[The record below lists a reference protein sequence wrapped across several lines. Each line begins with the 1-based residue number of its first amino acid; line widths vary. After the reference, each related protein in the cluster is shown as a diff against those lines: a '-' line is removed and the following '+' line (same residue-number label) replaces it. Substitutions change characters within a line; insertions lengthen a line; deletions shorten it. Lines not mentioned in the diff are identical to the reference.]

1 MQSLDVIMMILRTL
15 VFMAGLGLV
24 SWTLI
29 SAVKTF
35 VLPRG
40 VNVWLTR
47 VVFALVGKV
56 FRWRAHRAASYEE
69 RDRIMALFAP
79 LALLLMPAAVLTLVL
94 IGYMGL
100 FWGLKAQPLYEVFK
114 LSGSSLLTL
123 GYASADG
130 WAFKI
135 LEFSEAMLGLI
146 LVALLIAYLPSMY
159 AAFSRRETAVALL
172 DSWAGSPPSAQEM
185 ISRTHRIGR
194 MESLVE
200 IWSLWSG
207 WFAELE
213 ESHTSLA
220 PLAFF
225 RSPLPERSWITAAG
239 AVLDGASLYLAAV
252 DRPFDARA
260 AICIRSG
267 YLALR
272 HVARFFQ
279 FDYDPNP
286 RPDDPISISRDEFDS
301 VWNIWETDGVPLKAD
316 RDQAWRDFNGWR
328 INYDNVLLQLAALT
342 MAPYAPWSSDRSA
355 IRVAKKNS
363 RFRRGKK

>member
-1 MQSLDVIMMILRTL
+1 MPQPDVIMLL
-15 VFMAGLGLV
+15 VRIFIFLVGLTTV
-24 SWTLI
+24 IWAVI

-40 VNVWLTR
+40 VNVWLTQFVFF
-47 VVFALVGKV
+47 VVGNL
-56 FRWRAHRAASYEE
+56 FRWRARRAGSYEE
-69 RDRIMALFAP
+69 RDQIMALFAP
-79 LALLLMPAAVLTLVL
+79 LALLFMPAVVLTLVL
-94 IGYMGL
+94 VGYIGL
-100 FWGLKAQPLYEVFK
+100 FWALEPQPLYDAFK

-130 WAFKI
+130 WNFKI

-159 AAFSRRETAVALL
+159 SAFSRRETAVALL
-172 DSWAGSPPSAQEM
+172 EAWAGSPPSAQEM
-185 ISRTHRIGR
+185 ITRTHRIGR
-194 MESLVE
+194 MENLE
-200 IWSLWSG
+200 ELWSLWSG
-207 WFAELE
+207 WFAEVE

-225 RSPLPERSWITAAG
+225 RSPRAERSWVTAAG

-252 DRPFDARA
+252 DKPFDPRA

-272 HVARFFQ
+272 RVAGFFG
-279 FDYDPNP
+279 FNYDADPN
-286 RPDDPISISRDEFDS
+286 PDDPISISRGEFDA
-301 VWNIWETDGVPLKAD
+301 VWEAWAAAGVPLKAD
-316 RDQAWRDFNGWR
+316 QEQAWRDFNGWR
-328 INYDNVLLQLAALT
+328 INYDDVLLQLAALT

-355 IRVAKKNS
+355 IRYARRKK
-363 RFRRGKK
+363 RFQRGKK